1 MKKIITPVIITALM
15 FSFAACGKTEGTQTS
30 GASDNTSV
38 ATQGEATAEIPNPW
52 TDNKDLREAN
62 EKAGMNYVLPD
73 EYKSDKTVYRS
84 SDQGVVE
91 VRTTAANTSATFRAR
106 KGSSIEDISGVYDA
120 NAKKHDIKNHDI
132 NVTIQEGADGSVKLA
147 MWNDGNANFSVVF
160 DKEVPEADAVEVIS
174 SIIEANTLAY

>member
-1 MKKIITPVIITALM
+1 MRKIITPVLITALM
-15 FSFAACGKTEGTQTS
+15 FLFAACGKTEGTQTS
-30 GASDNTSV
+30 GAADNTAA

-52 TDNKDLREAN
+52 TENKDLKEAN
-62 EKAGMNYVLPD
+62 EKTGMNYVLPD

-84 SDQGVVE
+84 SDQGIVE
-91 VRTTAANTSATFRAR
+91 IKTTAADISVTFRAR
-106 KGSSIEDISGVYDA
+106 KGDSIEDISGIYDA

-132 NVTIQEGADGSVKLA
+132 TVTIQEGADGSVKLA

-160 DKEVPEADAVEVIS
+160 DNEVPESDAVEIIS